1 MCDRMWAWSVGH
13 AGQSVM
19 RAARDQIALVVAR
32 DVNETLKP
40 ETETIFTINS
50 AMASLY
56 SQSVTRLKRKD
67 ERKCKTERLDVS
79 GSVACKIPLIFSQFS
94 VVTKVSFD

>member
-40 ETETIFTINS
+40 ETETRPRPY
-50 AMASLY
+50 L
-56 SQSVTRLKRKD
+56 
-67 ERKCKTERLDVS
+67 
-79 GSVACKIPLIFSQFS
+79 PLTQRWLHYIVNQ
-94 VVTKVSFD
+94 